1 MKKQFGFP
9 LMLASAL
16 AFSACSSD
24 DVADK
29 GSKDISALTDGGYL
43 KMSINLPSRAANGG
57 FRAPEEPK
65 EQDSYVD
72 LKDGL
77 AKEYNVKDAI
87 LVLFQGEA
95 GKEGE
100 AVFHSAYKLTTSMQM
115 DGSTQITSTTKL
127 VQKVNIGGEGNK
139 LPSGNT
145 LYALVILNN
154 NGRFAVDGNKL
165 MYATSNLNDASSTG
179 TTTTPTPTTVP
190 TPAPAAE
197 TVFNGT
203 FSDFQK
209 ITVTGGA
216 DSFRDDTKG
225 FLMMNA
231 PLYKTAATSST
242 TSSTPPSNL
251 ATLAVVTDKVKN
263 TETAA
268 QNEPGAE
275 VFVERAVAKVTM
287 DGTITEPKL
296 KGTEY
301 NAAHNNE
308 VEVSLVAWSLD
319 YMNNISYYMHNATPV
334 TTGIAD
340 WAGFNVN
347 GDAGS
352 NYYRFAGATEV
363 KTGCGYRAYWGED
376 PNYAAPKKTGSSD
389 LWGSV
394 SNYPGEKC
402 NFIHVTIGDLSEKT
416 GVNYPQYCMENTFNV
431 ANMNED
437 QTTRAIVKVK
447 LTPKTKDADDSFYIV
462 NNDKSK
468 FFNLAGIKEL
478 VKTHILACNAVTTE
492 ALTSGTAAVNVNDI
506 VLEPVVGS
514 PNWKVTSFKVTYG
527 TTTATTTAVVKTY
540 DATTADVVNDVNN
553 ALSTVTKYDKGYAYY
568 PIRIKH
574 FGSSKALTAGG
585 YDAGMVTW
593 NSAIHSQTDR
603 YNNNS
608 DEKFLGRYG
617 VLRNNWYDLGINSIS
632 GVGSPVIPDAPGTPD
647 DELESFISV
656 RINVLSWAK
665 RVQREDL

>member
-1 MKKQFGFP
+1 MKKQFGLP

-24 DVADK
+24 DVADN
-29 GSKDISALTDGGYL
+29 GPKDIAALTDGGYL

-57 FRAPEEPK
+57 FRAT
-65 EQDSYVD
+65 EQDGYVS
-72 LKDGL
+72 LEDGL

-87 LVLFQGEA
+87 LVLFQGDNEA
-95 GKEGE
+95 DAK
-100 AVFHSAYKLTTSMQM
+100 FHSAYELTTSMQK

-127 VQKVNIGGEGNK
+127 VKNVNIGGQGNPLTPAGDK
-139 LPSGNT
+139 

-154 NGRFAVDGNKL
+154 NGRFEVDAKNKL
-165 MYATSNLNDASSTG
+165 KYATSNLATASSTS
-179 TTTTPTPTTVP
+179 TTTTPV
-190 TPAPAAE
+190 PAPAA
-197 TVFNGT
+197 TKVFNGT

-231 PLYKTAATSST
+231 PLYGKITAA
-242 TSSTPPSNL
+242 PSEL

-287 DGTITEPKL
+287 APFTPSQLTGA
-296 KGTEY
+296 EY
-301 NAAHNNE
+301 LVATNKVK
-308 VEVSLVAWSLD
+308 VELVAWGLD
-319 YMNNISYYMHNATPV
+319 YMNNISYYMHNAKPV

-363 KTGCGYRAYWGED
+363 KAGCGYRAYWGED
-376 PNYAAPKKTGSSD
+376 PNYAADPETTTAGTPVNK
-389 LWGSV
+389 WGSV
-394 SNYPGEKC
+394 SKYPGEKC
-402 NFIHVTIGDLSEKT
+402 NFIHVTDISKLSKNT
-416 GVNYPQYCMENTFNV
+416 GANYPQYCMENTFNV
-431 ANMNED
+431 QNMNED

-447 LTPKTKDADDSFYIV
+447 LTPNTTDADGSFYIV

-540 DATTADVVNDVNN
+540 DATTADVVNDVNK
-553 ALSTVTKYDKGYAYY
+553 ALSTVTKYTEGYAYY

-574 FGSSKALTAGG
+574 FGSGDVTTGLGDG
-585 YDAGMVTW
+585 LVTW
-593 NSAIHSQTDR
+593 VAANHTQADR
-603 YNNNS
+603 YNDNS

-665 RVQREDL
+665 RTQREDL

>member
-1 MKKQFGFP
+1 MKKQFGLP

-24 DVADK
+24 DVAEN
-29 GSKDISALTDGGYL
+29 GPKDISALTDGGYL

-57 FRAPEEPK
+57 FRAT
-65 EQDSYVD
+65 EQDGYVN
-72 LKDGL
+72 LEDGL

-87 LVLFQGEA
+87 LVLFQGDNEA
-95 GKEGE
+95 DAK
-100 AVFHSAYKLTTSMQM
+100 FHSAYELTTSMQK

-127 VQKVNIGGEGNK
+127 VKNVNIGGQGNPLTPAGDK
-139 LPSGNT
+139 

-154 NGRFAVDGNKL
+154 NGRFEVDAKNKL
-165 MYATSNLNDASSTG
+165 KYATSNLATASSTS
-179 TTTTPTPTTVP
+179 TTTTPV
-190 TPAPAAE
+190 PAPAA
-197 TVFNGT
+197 TKVFNGT

-231 PLYKTAATSST
+231 PLYGKITAA
-242 TSSTPPSNL
+242 PSEL

-287 DGTITEPKL
+287 APFTPSQLTGA
-296 KGTEY
+296 EY
-301 NAAHNNE
+301 PVATNKVK
-308 VEVSLVAWSLD
+308 VELVAWGLD
-319 YMNNISYYMHNATPV
+319 YMNNISYYMHNAKPV

-363 KTGCGYRAYWGED
+363 KAGCGYRAYWGED
-376 PNYAAPKKTGSSD
+376 PNYAADPETTTAGTPVNK
-389 LWGSV
+389 WGSV
-394 SNYPGEKC
+394 SKYPGEKC
-402 NFIHVTIGDLSEKT
+402 NFIHVTDISKLSKNT
-416 GVNYPQYCMENTFNV
+416 GANYPQYCMENTFNV
-431 ANMNED
+431 QNMNED

-447 LTPKTKDADDSFYIV
+447 LTPNTTDADGSFYIV

-540 DATTADVVNDVNN
+540 NTTTADVVSDVNK
-553 ALSTVTKYDKGYAYY
+553 ALSTVTKYTEGYAYY

-574 FGSSKALTAGG
+574 FGSGDVTTGLGDG
-585 YDAGMVTW
+585 LVTW
-593 NSAIHSQTDR
+593 VAANHTQADR
-603 YNNNS
+603 YNDNS

-665 RVQREDL
+665 RTQREDL

>member
-1 MKKQFGFP
+1 MKKQFGLP

-24 DVADK
+24 DVAEN
-29 GSKDISALTDGGYL
+29 GPKDIAALTDGGYL

-57 FRAPEEPK
+57 FRATEE
-65 EQDSYVD
+65 QNGYVS
-72 LKDGL
+72 LEDGL

-87 LVLFQGEA
+87 LVLFQGDNEA
-95 GKEGE
+95 DAK
-100 AVFHSAYKLTTSMQM
+100 FHSAYELTTSMQK

-127 VQKVNIGGEGNK
+127 VKNVNIGGQGNPLTPAGDK
-139 LPSGNT
+139 

-154 NGRFAVDGNKL
+154 NGRFEVDAKNKL
-165 MYATSNLNDASSTG
+165 KYATSNLATASSTS
-179 TTTTPTPTTVP
+179 TTTTPV
-190 TPAPAAE
+190 PAPAA
-197 TVFNGT
+197 TKVFNGT

-231 PLYKTAATSST
+231 PLYGKITAA
-242 TSSTPPSNL
+242 PSEL
-251 ATLAVVTDKVKN
+251 ATLAVVTNKVKN
-263 TETAA
+263 TETEA

-287 DGTITEPKL
+287 APYTSGQL
-296 KGTEY
+296 KGAEY
-301 NAAHNNE
+301 TPATNK
-308 VEVSLVAWSLD
+308 VDVKLVAWGLD
-319 YMNNISYYMHNATPV
+319 YMNNISYYMHNAKPV
-334 TTGIAD
+334 TTGITD

-363 KTGCGYRAYWGED
+363 KAGCGYRAYWGED
-376 PNYAAPKKTGSSD
+376 PNYNAEPEIDPMTHRPVNK
-389 LWGSV
+389 WGSV
-394 SNYPGEKC
+394 SNYTGKIC
-402 NFIHVTIGDLSEKT
+402 NFIHVTNINDLSPNT
-416 GVNYPQYCMENTFNV
+416 GANYPQYCMENTFNV
-431 ANMNED
+431 KNMNED

-447 LTPKTKDADDSFYIV
+447 LTPNTTDADGSFYIV

-540 DATTADVVNDVNN
+540 NTTTADVVNDVNK
-553 ALSTVTKYDKGYAYY
+553 ALSTVTKYTEGYAYY

-574 FGSSKALTAGG
+574 FGSGDVTTGLGDG
-585 YDAGMVTW
+585 LVTW
-593 NSAIHSQTDR
+593 VAANHTQADR
-603 YNNNS
+603 YNDNS

-665 RVQREDL
+665 RTQREDL

>member
-57 FRAPEEPK
+57 FRAPTTPTEDQSGHVTLE
-65 EQDSYVD
+65 
-72 LKDGL
+72 DGL

-87 LVLFQGEA
+87 LVLFQGKA

-100 AVFHSAYKLTTSMQM
+100 ATFHSAYKLTTSMQM
-115 DGSTQITSTTKL
+115 DGTPQITSTTKL
-127 VQKVNIGGEGNK
+127 VQKVNKGGDANK
-139 LPSGNT
+139 LDADYNT

-165 MYATSNLNDASSTG
+165 MYATSNLATASSTG
-179 TTTTPTPTTVP
+179 TTPTTVP
-190 TPAPAAE
+190 TPAPAATTE
-197 TVFNGT
+197 FNGT
-203 FSDFQK
+203 FSDFQN

-216 DSFRDDTKG
+216 ASFCDDAKG

-231 PLYKTAATSST
+231 PLYKTAST
-242 TSSTPPSNL
+242 TAPSGL

-287 DGTITEPKL
+287 DGTITNTNLTGE
-296 KGTEY
+296 EY
-301 NAAHNNE
+301 DAAHNNE
-308 VEVSLVAWSLD
+308 VGVALEAWSLD

-334 TTGIAD
+334 TTGITD

-347 GDAGS
+347 GDADS
-352 NYYRFAGATEV
+352 NYYRFAGTTEV
-363 KTGCGYRAYWGED
+363 KTGYGYRAYWGED
-376 PNYAAPKKTGSSD
+376 PNYNADSEDGSSD

-394 SNYPGEKC
+394 SKYSGEKC
-402 NFIHVTIGDLSEKT
+402 NFIHVTDITKLSNKT
-416 GVNYPQYCMENTFNV
+416 GENYPQYCMENTFNV
-431 ANMNED
+431 KNMNED

-447 LTPKTKDADDSFYIV
+447 LTPKTKDGDGTFYIV

-468 FFNLAGIKEL
+468 FFNTADIESLVEQYIK
-478 VKTHILACNAVTTE
+478 ACNTVKTE
-492 ALTSGTAAVNVNDI
+492 ALTSGNPTVSAI
-506 VLEPVVGS
+506 ILEPVAKGS
-514 PNWKVTSFKVTYG
+514 ADLKVKSFKVTYG
-527 TTTATTTAVVKTY
+527 VATTPTDYVETSGHDAV
-540 DATTADVVNDVNN
+540 DEVND
-553 ALSTVTKYDKGYAYY
+553 ALKDDLKQVTKYTEGYAYY

-574 FGSSKALTAGG
+574 FGSSKASTTGVEYGL
-585 YDAGMVTW
+585 VTW

-603 YNNNS
+603 YNNNN

-632 GVGSPVIPDAPGTPD
+632 GVGSPVIPNAPGTPD

-665 RVQREDL
+665 RTQREDL

>member
-1 MKKQFGFP
+1 MKKQFGLP

-29 GSKDISALTDGGYL
+29 GSKDISALTNGGYL

-57 FRAPEEPK
+57 FRTTEDQTGPVTLE
-65 EQDSYVD
+65 
-72 LKDGL
+72 DGL

-87 LVLFQGEA
+87 LVLFQGNDEA
-95 GKEGE
+95 H
-100 AVFHSAYKLTTSMQM
+100 ATFHSAYNLPTSMQM
-115 DGSTQITSTTKL
+115 DGTPQITSTTKL
-127 VQKVNIGGEGNK
+127 VKKVNIGGEGNPLTPGDK
-139 LPSGNT
+139 

-154 NGRFAVDGNKL
+154 NGRFAVNGNKL
-165 MYATSNLNDASSTG
+165 MYISSDLATATSTG
-179 TTTTPTPTTVP
+179 ATPTPVP
-190 TPAPAAE
+190 TPA
-197 TVFNGT
+197 TTTKTFTGT

-216 DSFRDDTKG
+216 ASFCDDTNG

-231 PLYKTAATSST
+231 PLYKTVTGTAAPTG
-242 TSSTPPSNL
+242 L

-287 DGTITEPKL
+287 DGTITKTNL
-296 KGTEY
+296 TGKEY
-301 NAAHNNE
+301 DATTNP
-308 VEVSLVAWSLD
+308 VEVKLVAWSLD

-334 TTGIAD
+334 TPSITD

-352 NYYRFAGATEV
+352 NYYRFAGTTEV
-363 KTGCGYRAYWGED
+363 KAGYGYRAYWGED
-376 PNYAAPKKTGSSD
+376 PNYNADSEDGSSD

-394 SNYPGEKC
+394 SKYPGEKC
-402 NFIHVTIGDLSEKT
+402 NFIHVTDINKLSTNT
-416 GVNYPQYCMENTFNV
+416 GANYPQYCMENTFNV
-431 ANMNED
+431 KNMNED

-447 LTPKTKDADDSFYIV
+447 LTPNQKDASDGSFYIV

-468 FFNLAGIKEL
+468 FFDLAGIKTL
-478 VKTHILACNAVTTE
+478 VEQHVKACNTVANKVIQDAV
-492 ALTSGTAAVNVNDI
+492 
-506 VLEPVVGS
+506 
-514 PNWKVTSFKVTYG
+514 
-527 TTTATTTAVVKTY
+527 TAVVVSNIDFNY
-540 DATTADVVNDVNN
+540 DATGTDMTVKSFTVSYDGTSEDYTVGTPSAPTAVDEVND
-553 ALSTVTKYDKGYAYY
+553 ALKHVTKYKEGYAYY

-574 FGSSKALTAGG
+574 FGSSKALDTGG
-585 YDAGMVTW
+585 YKYGLVTW
-593 NSAIHSQTDR
+593 EAAQHTQTDR
-603 YNNNS
+603 YNGNS

-665 RVQREDL
+665 RTQREDL

>member
-1 MKKQFGFP
+1 MKKQFGLP

-24 DVADK
+24 DVAEN
-29 GSKDISALTDGGYL
+29 GPKDIAALTDGGYL

-57 FRAPEEPK
+57 FRATE
-65 EQDSYVD
+65 EQDGYVS
-72 LKDGL
+72 LQDGL

-87 LVLFQGEA
+87 LVLFQGDNEA
-95 GKEGE
+95 D
-100 AVFHSAYKLTTSMQM
+100 ATFHSAYKLTTSMQM

-127 VQKVNIGGEGNK
+127 VKKVNIGGEGNE
-139 LPSGNT
+139 LTSGNT

-154 NGRFAVDGNKL
+154 NGKFNVTDDHKL
-165 MYATSNLNDASSTG
+165 QYTDVADVEAIM
-179 TTTTPTPTTVP
+179 PTTL
-190 TPAPAAE
+190 TK
-197 TVFNGT
+197 T
-203 FSDFQK
+203 FTGKFSAFQK
-209 ITVTGGA
+209 LKANGGLGSFYGD
-216 DSFRDDTKG
+216 DSKG
-225 FLMMNA
+225 ILMMNA

-242 TSSTPPSNL
+242 APSGL

-287 DGTITEPKL
+287 DENITKNKL
-296 KGTEY
+296 TGTEY
-301 NAAHNNE
+301 DAAHSNE
-308 VEVSLVAWSLD
+308 VEVALEAWGLD
-319 YMNNISYYMHNATPV
+319 YTNNISYYMHNAAPV
-334 TTGIAD
+334 TAGIAD
-340 WAGFNVN
+340 WAGFNIN

-352 NYYRFAGATEV
+352 TYYRFAGATEV
-363 KTGCGYRAYWGED
+363 KTGYGYRAYWGED
-376 PNYAAPKKTGSSD
+376 PNYNADPKTGYS
-389 LWGSV
+389 WGSV
-394 SNYPGEKC
+394 SNYTGGDK
-402 NFIHVTIGDLSEKT
+402 NFTHETDITKLSVKT
-416 GVNYPQYCMENTFNV
+416 GANYPQYCMENTFNV

-447 LTPKTKDADDSFYIV
+447 LTPNTTDLDGSFYIV

-468 FFNLAGIKEL
+468 FFNLAGIKNL

-492 ALTSGTAAVNVNDI
+492 ALTSGTATVDVNDI
-506 VLEPVVGS
+506 ELEAVTTNS
-514 PNWKVTSFKVTYG
+514 PDMKVKSFKVSYG
-527 TTTATTTAVVKTY
+527 GAAAVSY
-540 DATTADVVNDVNN
+540 DATSTAVTDVNK

-574 FGSSKALTAGG
+574 FGSSKSLAAGG
-585 YDAGMVTW
+585 YDTGMVTW
-593 NSAIHSQTDR
+593 NSASHSQKDR
-603 YNNNS
+603 YDGNS

-665 RVQREDL
+665 RTQREDL

>member
-1 MKKQFGFP
+1 MKKQFGLP

-24 DVADK
+24 DVAEN
-29 GSKDISALTDGGYL
+29 GPKDIAALTDGGYL

-57 FRAPEEPK
+57 FRAT
-65 EQDSYVD
+65 EQDGYVN

-87 LVLFQGEA
+87 LVLFQGDDEA
-95 GKEGE
+95 N
-100 AVFHSAYKLTTSMQM
+100 ATFHSAYNLPTSMQM
-115 DGSTQITSTTKL
+115 DGSQQITSTTKL
-127 VQKVNIGGEGNK
+127 VKKVNIGGEGNE
-139 LPSGNT
+139 LTSGNT

-154 NGRFAVDGNKL
+154 NGKFNVTDDHKL
-165 MYATSNLNDASSTG
+165 QYTDVADVEAIM
-179 TTTTPTPTTVP
+179 PTTL
-190 TPAPAAE
+190 TK
-197 TVFNGT
+197 T
-203 FSDFQK
+203 FTGKFSAFQK
-209 ITVTGGA
+209 LKANGGLGSFYGD
-216 DSFRDDTKG
+216 DSKG
-225 FLMMNA
+225 ILMMNA

-242 TSSTPPSNL
+242 APSGL

-287 DGTITEPKL
+287 DENITKNKL
-296 KGTEY
+296 TGTEY
-301 NAAHNNE
+301 DAAHSNE
-308 VEVSLVAWSLD
+308 VEVALEAWGLD
-319 YMNNISYYMHNATPV
+319 YTNNISYYMHNAAPV
-334 TTGIAD
+334 TAGIAD
-340 WAGFNVN
+340 WAGFNIN

-352 NYYRFAGATEV
+352 TYYRFAGATEV
-363 KTGCGYRAYWGED
+363 KTGYGYRAYWGED
-376 PNYAAPKKTGSSD
+376 PNYNADPKTGYS
-389 LWGSV
+389 WGSV
-394 SNYPGEKC
+394 SNYTGGDK
-402 NFIHVTIGDLSEKT
+402 NFTHETDITKLSAKT
-416 GVNYPQYCMENTFNV
+416 GAHYPQYCMENTFNV
-431 ANMNED
+431 QNMNED

-447 LTPKTKDADDSFYIV
+447 LTPNTTDTDGSFYIV

-468 FFNLAGIKEL
+468 FFDLAGIKTL
-478 VKTHILACNAVTTE
+478 VEQHVKACNTVANKVINDPVTTVVVSDIDF
-492 ALTSGTAAVNVNDI
+492 AYDATGTDMTV
-506 VLEPVVGS
+506 
-514 PNWKVTSFKVTYG
+514 KSFKVSYDG
-527 TTTATTTAVVKTY
+527 T
-540 DATTADVVNDVNN
+540 VVNYNTVGTPGAPTALDEVNN
-553 ALSTVTKYDKGYAYY
+553 ALKHVTKYKEGYAYY

-574 FGSSKALTAGG
+574 FGSSKGTAGA

-593 NSAIHSQTDR
+593 NSASHSQADR
-603 YNNNS
+603 YNNNN

-632 GVGSPVIPDAPGTPD
+632 GVGSPFIPKAPDTPD

>member
-1 MKKQFGFP
+1 MKKQFGLP

-24 DVADK
+24 DVADN
-29 GSKDISALTDGGYL
+29 GPKDIAALTDGGYL

-57 FRAPEEPK
+57 FRAAED
-65 EQDSYVD
+65 QDGYVG
-72 LKDGL
+72 LQDGL

-87 LVLFQGEA
+87 LVLFQGDNEA
-95 GKEGE
+95 D
-100 AVFHSAYKLTTSMQM
+100 AVFHSAYKLTTSMQT

-127 VQKVNIGGEGNK
+127 VKKVNIGGEGNA
-139 LPSGNT
+139 LTSGNT

-154 NGRFAVDGNKL
+154 NGRFAVDANNKL
-165 MYATSNLNDASSTG
+165 MYATSNLDDASSIG
-179 TTTTPTPTTVP
+179 TPTNPTPTTVP
-190 TPAPAAE
+190 TPAPAA
-197 TVFNGT
+197 TTTFSGT
-203 FSDFQK
+203 FSKFQK

-216 DSFRDDTKG
+216 DSFRDDTNG

-231 PLYKTAATSST
+231 PLYKTVTGSAA
-242 TSSTPPSNL
+242 PSGL

-263 TETAA
+263 TETEA
-268 QNEPGAE
+268 QNEPGVE

-287 DGTITEPKL
+287 APYASGQLTGK
-296 KGTEY
+296 EY
-301 NAAHNNE
+301 ASAANK
-308 VEVSLVAWSLD
+308 VGVKLVAWSLD
-319 YMNNISYYMHNATPV
+319 YMNNISYYMHNAKPV

-352 NYYRFAGATEV
+352 TCYRFAGTTEV
-363 KTGCGYRAYWGED
+363 KTDYGYRAYWGED
-376 PNYAAPKKTGSSD
+376 PNYNAATETGSSD
-389 LWGSV
+389 KWGSV
-394 SNYPGEKC
+394 SQYKGEKC
-402 NFIHVTIGDLSEKT
+402 NFIHVTNIDDLSDKT
-416 GVNYPQYCMENTFNV
+416 GENYPQYCMENTFNV

-447 LTPKTKDADDSFYIV
+447 LTPNTTDADGSFYIV

-468 FFNLAGIKEL
+468 FFNLAGIEAL
-478 VKTHILACNAVTTE
+478 VEQHVKACNTVANRVINNHVTT
-492 ALTSGTAAVNVNDI
+492 VNVSDI
-506 VLEPVVGS
+506 DFAYDATGTDMTV
-514 PNWKVTSFKVTYG
+514 KSFKVSYG
-527 TTTATTTAVVKTY
+527 GV
-540 DATTADVVNDVNN
+540 DVVYNTVGTPGAPTALDEVNN
-553 ALSTVTKYDKGYAYY
+553 ALKHVTKYKEGYAYY

-574 FGSSKALTAGG
+574 FGSSKSLAAGG
-585 YDAGMVTW
+585 YDTGMVTW
-593 NSAIHSQTDR
+593 NSASHSQKDR

-632 GVGSPVIPDAPGTPD
+632 GVGSPVIPNAPGTPD

>member
-1 MKKQFGFP
+1 MKKQFGLP

-24 DVADK
+24 DVAEN
-29 GSKDISALTDGGYL
+29 GPKDIAALTDGGYL

-57 FRAPEEPK
+57 FRAT
-65 EQDSYVD
+65 EQDGYVS
-72 LKDGL
+72 LEDGL

-87 LVLFQGEA
+87 LVLFQGDNEA
-95 GKEGE
+95 DAK
-100 AVFHSAYKLTTSMQM
+100 FHSAYELTTSMQK

-127 VQKVNIGGEGNK
+127 VKNVNIGGQGNPLTPAGDK
-139 LPSGNT
+139 

-154 NGRFAVDGNKL
+154 NGRFEVDAKNKL
-165 MYATSNLNDASSTG
+165 KYATSNLATASSTS
-179 TTTTPTPTTVP
+179 TTTTPV
-190 TPAPAAE
+190 PAPAA
-197 TVFNGT
+197 TKVFNGT

-231 PLYKTAATSST
+231 PLYGKITAA
-242 TSSTPPSNL
+242 PSEL

-287 DGTITEPKL
+287 APFTPSQLTGA
-296 KGTEY
+296 EY
-301 NAAHNNE
+301 LVATNKVK
-308 VEVSLVAWSLD
+308 VELVAWGLD
-319 YMNNISYYMHNATPV
+319 YMNNISYYMHNAKPV

-363 KTGCGYRAYWGED
+363 KAGCGYRAYWGED
-376 PNYAAPKKTGSSD
+376 PNYAADPETTTAGTPVNK
-389 LWGSV
+389 WGSV
-394 SNYPGEKC
+394 SKYPGEKC
-402 NFIHVTIGDLSEKT
+402 NFIHVTDISKLSKNT
-416 GVNYPQYCMENTFNV
+416 GANYPQYCMENTFNV
-431 ANMNED
+431 QNMNED

-447 LTPKTKDADDSFYIV
+447 LTPNTTDADGSFYIV

-527 TTTATTTAVVKTY
+527 TTTATTAVVKTY
-540 DATTADVVNDVNN
+540 DATTADVVNDVNK
-553 ALSTVTKYDKGYAYY
+553 ALSTVTKYTEGYAYY

-574 FGSSKALTAGG
+574 FGSGDVTTGLGDG
-585 YDAGMVTW
+585 LVTW
-593 NSAIHSQTDR
+593 VAANHTQADR
-603 YNNNS
+603 YNDNS

-665 RVQREDL
+665 RTQREDL

>member
-29 GSKDISALTDGGYL
+29 GSKDISALTDGSYL

-57 FRAPEEPK
+57 FRATEE
-65 EQDSYVD
+65 QNGYVK
-72 LKDGL
+72 LEDGL

-87 LVLFQGEA
+87 LVLFQGDNEA
-95 GKEGE
+95 N

-127 VQKVNIGGEGNK
+127 VKKVNIGGEGNK
-139 LPSGNT
+139 LTSGNT

-154 NGRFAVDGNKL
+154 NGRFAVNDENKL
-165 MYATSNLNDASSTG
+165 MYATSNLATASSTG
-179 TTTTPTPTTVP
+179 TTTTPTPAP
-190 TPAPAAE
+190 TAS
-197 TVFNGT
+197 TVFSGT

-231 PLYKTAATSST
+231 PLYKTAATTST
-242 TSSTPPSNL
+242 APSGL

-287 DGTITEPKL
+287 APFTSGQLT
-296 KGTEY
+296 GAEY
-301 NAAHNNE
+301 PVATNKVA
-308 VEVSLVAWSLD
+308 VELVAWGLD

-334 TTGIAD
+334 TPSITD
-340 WAGFNVN
+340 WADFNVN
-347 GDAGS
+347 GDAASS

-363 KTGCGYRAYWGED
+363 KTGYGYRAYWGED
-376 PNYAAPKKTGSSD
+376 PNYNADSEDGSSD

-394 SNYPGEKC
+394 SKYPGEKC
-402 NFIHVTIGDLSEKT
+402 NFIHVTDITKLSDKT
-416 GVNYPQYCMENTFNV
+416 GENYPQYCMENTFNV
-431 ANMNED
+431 KNMNED

-447 LTPKTKDADDSFYIV
+447 LTPNTKDADGTFYIV

-468 FFNLAGIKEL
+468 FFDLAGIKDL
-478 VKTHILACNAVTTE
+478 VKTHILACNAVTNK
-492 ALTSGTAAVNVNDI
+492 ALTSGTAAVDVNDI
-506 VLEPVVGS
+506 GLDFVAAGS
-514 PNWKVTSFKVTYG
+514 PNMKVTSFKVTYG
-527 TTTATTTAVVKTY
+527 TTTSATYNATTNATVV
-540 DATTADVVNDVNN
+540 DDVNK
-553 ALSTVTKYDKGYAYY
+553 ALSTVTKYTKGYAYY

-574 FGSSKALTAGG
+574 FGSSKASSAGG

-593 NSAIHSQTDR
+593 NSAIHSQADR
-603 YNNNS
+603 YNNNN

-665 RVQREDL
+665 RTQREDL

>member
-57 FRAPEEPK
+57 FRATEE
-65 EQDSYVD
+65 QNGYVK
-72 LKDGL
+72 LEDGL

-87 LVLFQGEA
+87 LVLFQGDNEA
-95 GKEGE
+95 N

-127 VQKVNIGGEGNK
+127 VKKVNIGGEGNK
-139 LPSGNT
+139 LTSGNT

-154 NGRFAVDGNKL
+154 NGRFAVNDENKL
-165 MYATSNLNDASSTG
+165 MYATSNLATASS
-179 TTTTPTPTTVP
+179 TTTTPTP
-190 TPAPAAE
+190 APAAS
-197 TVFNGT
+197 TVFSGT

-231 PLYKTAATSST
+231 PLYKTAATTST
-242 TSSTPPSNL
+242 APSGL

-287 DGTITEPKL
+287 APFTSGQLT
-296 KGTEY
+296 GAEY
-301 NAAHNNE
+301 PVATNKVA
-308 VEVSLVAWSLD
+308 VELVAWGLD

-334 TTGIAD
+334 TTGIKD

-347 GDAGS
+347 GDAASS

-363 KTGCGYRAYWGED
+363 KTGYGYRAYWGED
-376 PNYAAPKKTGSSD
+376 PNYNADSEDGSSD

-394 SNYPGEKC
+394 SKYPGEKC
-402 NFIHVTIGDLSEKT
+402 NFIHVTDITKLSDKT
-416 GVNYPQYCMENTFNV
+416 GENYPQYCMENTFNV
-431 ANMNED
+431 KNMNED

-447 LTPKTKDADDSFYIV
+447 LTPNTKDADGTFYIV

-468 FFNLAGIKEL
+468 FFDLAGIKDL
-478 VKTHILACNAVTTE
+478 VKTHILACNAVTNK
-492 ALTSGTAAVNVNDI
+492 ALTSGTATVDVNDI
-506 VLEPVVGS
+506 GLDFVAAGS
-514 PNWKVTSFKVTYG
+514 PNMKVTSFKVTYG
-527 TTTATTTAVVKTY
+527 TTTSATYNATTNATVV
-540 DATTADVVNDVNN
+540 DDVNK
-553 ALSTVTKYDKGYAYY
+553 ALSTVTKYTKGYAYY

-574 FGSSKALTAGG
+574 FGSSKALSAGG

-593 NSAIHSQTDR
+593 NSAIHSQADR
-603 YNNNS
+603 YNNNN

-665 RVQREDL
+665 RTQREDL

>member
-1 MKKQFGFP
+1 MKKQFGLP

-24 DVADK
+24 DVAEN
-29 GSKDISALTDGGYL
+29 GGKDISALTNGGYL
-43 KMSINLPSRAANGG
+43 KMTINLPSRAANGG
-57 FRAPEEPK
+57 FRAAE
-65 EQDSYVD
+65 EQDGYVN
-72 LKDGL
+72 LEDGL

-87 LVLFQGEA
+87 LVLFEGVA

-100 AVFHSAYKLTTSMQM
+100 AVFHSAYDITTSMQLEGTTT
-115 DGSTQITSTTKL
+115 DQITSTTKL
-127 VQKVNIGGEGNK
+127 VQKVNKGGDANK
-139 LPSGNT
+139 VDPANT

-154 NGRFAVDGNKL
+154 NGKFKVTTDHNLQYVDVDNVETI
-165 MYATSNLNDASSTG
+165 M
-179 TTTTPTPTTVP
+179 PTTFKK
-190 TPAPAAE
+190 TF
-197 TVFNGT
+197 TGK

-209 ITVTGGA
+209 LKANGGYVSFYGG
-216 DSFRDDTKG
+216 DSKG
-225 FLMMNA
+225 ILMMNA
-231 PLYKTAATSST
+231 PLYKTAATTST
-242 TSSTPPSNL
+242 APSDL
-251 ATLAVVTDKVKN
+251 ATLAVVTNKVKN

-287 DGTITEPKL
+287 DNTIPNPKKL
-296 KGTEY
+296 TGTEY
-301 NAAHNNE
+301 DAAHSNQVG
-308 VEVSLVAWSLD
+308 VELIAWGLD
-319 YMNNISYYMHNATPV
+319 YTNNISYYMHNAAPV
-334 TTGIAD
+334 TKGIAD

-347 GDAGS
+347 GDAGT

-363 KTGCGYRAYWGED
+363 KAGYGYRAYWGED
-376 PNYAAPKKTGSSD
+376 PNYAAAKKTGSSD

-394 SNYPGEKC
+394 SNYTGGDK
-402 NFIHVTIGDLSEKT
+402 NFTHENDSTKLSDKM

-431 ANMNED
+431 MNMNED

-447 LTPKTKDADDSFYIV
+447 LTPNKHDKDGSFYIV

-468 FFNLAGIKEL
+468 FFDLAGIKEL
-478 VKTHILACNAVTTE
+478 VKTHILACNTVTTE
-492 ALTSGTAAVNVNDI
+492 ALTSGAATVDVKDI
-506 VLEPVVGS
+506 ELESVTTNS
-514 PNWKVTSFKVTYG
+514 TDMKVTSFKVSYG
-527 TTTATTTAVVKTY
+527 GGAAVSY
-540 DATTADVVNDVNN
+540 DATSQAVKEVNS
-553 ALSTVTKYDKGYAYY
+553 ALSTVTKYDQGYAYY

-574 FGSSKALTAGG
+574 FGSSKGTAGA

-593 NSAIHSQTDR
+593 NSASHSQANR
-603 YNNNS
+603 YNDNN

-632 GVGSPVIPDAPGTPD
+632 GVGSPFIPKAPDTPD

-665 RVQREDL
+665 RTQREDL

>member
-1 MKKQFGFP
+1 MKKQFGLP

-24 DVADK
+24 DVAEN
-29 GSKDISALTDGGYL
+29 GPKDIAALTDGGYL

-57 FRAPEEPK
+57 FRAT
-65 EQDSYVD
+65 EQDGYVS
-72 LKDGL
+72 LEDGL

-87 LVLFQGEA
+87 LVLFQGDNEA
-95 GKEGE
+95 DAK
-100 AVFHSAYKLTTSMQM
+100 FHSAYELTTSMQK

-127 VQKVNIGGEGNK
+127 VKNVNIGGQGNPLK
-139 LPSGNT
+139 PAGDK

-154 NGRFAVDGNKL
+154 NGRFEVDAKNKL
-165 MYATSNLNDASSTG
+165 KYATSNLATASSTS
-179 TTTTPTPTTVP
+179 TTTTPV
-190 TPAPAAE
+190 PAPAA
-197 TVFNGT
+197 TKVFNGT

-231 PLYKTAATSST
+231 PLYGKITAA
-242 TSSTPPSNL
+242 PSEL

-287 DGTITEPKL
+287 APFTPSQLTGA
-296 KGTEY
+296 EY
-301 NAAHNNE
+301 PVATNKVK
-308 VEVSLVAWSLD
+308 VELVAWGLD
-319 YMNNISYYMHNATPV
+319 YMNNISYYMHNAKPV

-363 KTGCGYRAYWGED
+363 KAGCGYRAYWGED
-376 PNYAAPKKTGSSD
+376 PNYAADPETTTAGTPVNK
-389 LWGSV
+389 WGSV
-394 SNYPGEKC
+394 SKYPGEKC
-402 NFIHVTIGDLSEKT
+402 NFIHVTDISKLSKNT
-416 GVNYPQYCMENTFNV
+416 GANYPQYCMENTFNV
-431 ANMNED
+431 QNMNED

-447 LTPKTKDADDSFYIV
+447 LTPNTTDADGSFYIV

-540 DATTADVVNDVNN
+540 NTTTADVVSDVNK
-553 ALSTVTKYDKGYAYY
+553 ALSTVTKYTEGYAYY

-574 FGSSKALTAGG
+574 FGSGDVTTGLGDG
-585 YDAGMVTW
+585 LVTW
-593 NSAIHSQTDR
+593 VAANHTQADR
-603 YNNNS
+603 YNDNS

-665 RVQREDL
+665 RTQREDL

>member
-1 MKKQFGFP
+1 MKKQFGLP

-24 DVADK
+24 DVAEN
-29 GSKDISALTDGGYL
+29 GPKDIAALTDGGYL

-57 FRAPEEPK
+57 FRATEE
-65 EQDSYVD
+65 QNGYVN
-72 LKDGL
+72 LEDGL

-87 LVLFQGEA
+87 LVLFQGDDEA
-95 GKEGE
+95 N
-100 AVFHSAYKLTTSMQM
+100 ATFHSAYNLPTSMQM
-115 DGSTQITSTTKL
+115 DGSQQITSTTKL
-127 VQKVNIGGEGNK
+127 VKKVNIGGEGNE
-139 LPSGNT
+139 LTSGNT

-154 NGRFAVDGNKL
+154 NGKFNVTDDHKL
-165 MYATSNLNDASSTG
+165 QYTDVADVEAIM
-179 TTTTPTPTTVP
+179 PTTL
-190 TPAPAAE
+190 TK
-197 TVFNGT
+197 T
-203 FSDFQK
+203 FTGKFSAFQK
-209 ITVTGGA
+209 LKANGGLGSFYGD
-216 DSFRDDTKG
+216 DSKG
-225 FLMMNA
+225 ILMMNA

-242 TSSTPPSNL
+242 APSGL

-287 DGTITEPKL
+287 DENITKNKL
-296 KGTEY
+296 TGTEY
-301 NAAHNNE
+301 DAAHSNE
-308 VEVSLVAWSLD
+308 VEVALKAWGLD
-319 YMNNISYYMHNATPV
+319 YTNNISYYMHNAAPV
-334 TTGIAD
+334 TAGIAD
-340 WAGFNVN
+340 WAGFNIN

-352 NYYRFAGATEV
+352 TYYRFAGATEV
-363 KTGCGYRAYWGED
+363 KTGYGYRAYWGED
-376 PNYAAPKKTGSSD
+376 PNYNADPKTGYS
-389 LWGSV
+389 WGSV
-394 SNYPGEKC
+394 SNYTGGDK
-402 NFIHVTIGDLSEKT
+402 NFTHETDITKLSVKT
-416 GVNYPQYCMENTFNV
+416 GANYPQYCMENTFNV

-447 LTPKTKDADDSFYIV
+447 LTPNTTDLDGSFYIV

-468 FFNLAGIKEL
+468 FFNLAGIKNL

-492 ALTSGTAAVNVNDI
+492 ALTSGTATVDVNDI
-506 VLEPVVGS
+506 ELEAVTTNS
-514 PNWKVTSFKVTYG
+514 PDMKVKSFKVSYG
-527 TTTATTTAVVKTY
+527 GAAAVSY
-540 DATTADVVNDVNN
+540 DATSTAVTDVNK

-574 FGSSKALTAGG
+574 FGSSKATATG

-593 NSAIHSQTDR
+593 NSASHSQKDR
-603 YNNNS
+603 YNGNS

-632 GVGSPVIPDAPGTPD
+632 GVGSPVIPKAPDTPD

-665 RVQREDL
+665 RTQREDL

>member
-1 MKKQFGFP
+1 MKKQFGLP

-24 DVADK
+24 DVAEN
-29 GSKDISALTDGGYL
+29 GPKDIATLTDGGYL

-57 FRAPEEPK
+57 FRAT
-65 EQDSYVD
+65 EQDGYVN
-72 LKDGL
+72 LEDGL

-87 LVLFQGEA
+87 LVLFQGDNEA
-95 GKEGE
+95 DAK
-100 AVFHSAYKLTTSMQM
+100 FHSAYELTTSMQK

-127 VQKVNIGGEGNK
+127 VKNVNIGGQGNPLTPAGDK
-139 LPSGNT
+139 

-154 NGRFAVDGNKL
+154 NGRFEVDAKNKL
-165 MYATSNLNDASSTG
+165 KYATSNLDDATSTG
-179 TTTTPTPTTVP
+179 TTTTPTPTIVP
-190 TPAPAAE
+190 TPAPAAT

-203 FSDFQK
+203 FSAFQK

-231 PLYKTAATSST
+231 PLYKTVTGSAA
-242 TSSTPPSNL
+242 PSGL

-263 TETAA
+263 TETEA

-287 DGTITEPKL
+287 APFTPSQLTGNEYASAANKVGVKL
-296 KGTEY
+296 E
-301 NAAHNNE
+301 
-308 VEVSLVAWSLD
+308 AWGLD
-319 YMNNISYYMHNATPV
+319 YMNNISYYMHNAKPSAAGAV
-334 TTGIAD
+334 D
-340 WAGFNVN
+340 WATYNKN
-347 GDAGS
+347 GDATTT
-352 NYYRFAGATEV
+352 YYRFAGATEV
-363 KTGCGYRAYWGED
+363 KTGYGYRAYWGED
-376 PNYAAPKKTGSSD
+376 PNYNAATETGSSD

-394 SNYPGEKC
+394 STYPGEKC
-402 NFIHVTIGDLSEKT
+402 NFIHVTDIAKLSDKT
-416 GVNYPQYCMENTFNV
+416 GENYPQYCMENTFNV
-431 ANMNED
+431 KNMNED

-447 LTPKTKDADDSFYIV
+447 LTPNTTDADGSFYIV

-468 FFNLAGIKEL
+468 FFNLAGIKNL
-478 VKTHILACNAVTTE
+478 VKDHILACNTVTTQ

-506 VLEPVVGS
+506 ELEPVVGS
-514 PNWKVTSFKVTYG
+514 PDLKVKSFKVTYG
-527 TTTATTTAVVKTY
+527 PTATTTAVVKTY
-540 DATTADVVNDVNN
+540 DATTTAAVVKEVND
-553 ALSTVTKYDKGYAYY
+553 ALSTVTKYTEGYAYY

-574 FGSSKALTAGG
+574 FGSSKSLAAGG
-585 YDAGMVTW
+585 YDTGMVTW
-593 NSAIHSQTDR
+593 NSASHSQKDR

-632 GVGSPVIPDAPGTPD
+632 GVGSPVIPNAPGTPD

-665 RVQREDL
+665 RTQREDL

>member
-29 GSKDISALTDGGYL
+29 GSKDISALTNGGYL

-57 FRAPEEPK
+57 FRAPTTPTED
-65 EQDSYVD
+65 QAGHVT
-72 LKDGL
+72 LLDGL
-77 AKEYNVKDAI
+77 AKEYNVKNAI
-87 LVLFQGEA
+87 LVLFQGNDEA
-95 GKEGE
+95 H
-100 AVFHSAYKLTTSMQM
+100 ATFHSAYNLSTSMQM
-115 DGSTQITSTTKL
+115 DGSAQITSTTKL
-127 VQKVNIGGEGNK
+127 VKKVNIGGEGNP
-139 LPSGNT
+139 LTSGDK

-154 NGRFAVDGNKL
+154 NGRFAVNSNKL
-165 MYATSNLNDASSTG
+165 MYISSNLATATSTG
-179 TTTTPTPTTVP
+179 ATPTPVP
-190 TPAPAAE
+190 TPA
-197 TVFNGT
+197 TTTNTFTGT

-216 DSFRDDTKG
+216 ASFCDDTNG

-231 PLYKTAATSST
+231 PLYKTVTGSAT
-242 TSSTPPSNL
+242 PSGL

-287 DGTITEPKL
+287 DGTITETQL
-296 KGTEY
+296 KGKEY
-301 NAAHNNE
+301 DATTNP
-308 VEVSLVAWSLD
+308 VGVKLVAWGLD

-334 TTGIAD
+334 TPSITD

-352 NYYRFAGATEV
+352 NYYRFAGTTEV
-363 KTGCGYRAYWGED
+363 KTGYGYRAYWGED
-376 PNYAAPKKTGSSD
+376 PNYNADSEDGSSD

-394 SNYPGEKC
+394 SKYPGEKC
-402 NFIHVTIGDLSEKT
+402 NFIHVTDITKLSDNT
-416 GVNYPQYCMENTFNV
+416 GENYPQYCMENTFNV
-431 ANMNED
+431 KNMNED

-447 LTPKTKDADDSFYIV
+447 LTPNTTDADGSFYIV

-492 ALTSGTAAVNVNDI
+492 ALTSGAAAVDVNDI
-506 VLEPVVGS
+506 VLDPVSAES

-540 DATTADVVNDVNN
+540 DATDATTADVVSNVNK
-553 ALSTVTKYDKGYAYY
+553 ALSTVTKYTEGYAYY

-574 FGSSKALTAGG
+574 FGSSKASTGDEYGL
-585 YDAGMVTW
+585 VTW

-603 YNNNS
+603 YDNNS

-665 RVQREDL
+665 HTQKEDL

>member
-1 MKKQFGFP
+1 MKKQFGLP

-57 FRAPEEPK
+57 FRAA
-65 EQDSYVD
+65 EQDGYVS
-72 LKDGL
+72 LEDGL

-87 LVLFQGEA
+87 LVLFQGNA
-95 GKEGE
+95 NDEGD
-100 AVFHSAYKLTTSMQM
+100 AKFHSAYKLTTSMQK

-127 VQKVNIGGEGNK
+127 VKKVNIGGEGNE
-139 LPSGNT
+139 LTFGNT

-154 NGRFAVDGNKL
+154 NGRFAVDDENKL
-165 MYATSNLNDASSTG
+165 KYATSNLATASSTG
-179 TTTTPTPTTVP
+179 TTTTPTPAPTATT
-190 TPAPAAE
+190 E
-197 TVFNGT
+197 FNGT

-231 PLYKTAATSST
+231 PLYKTAATST
-242 TSSTPPSNL
+242 TAPSKL

-263 TETAA
+263 TEAAA

-287 DGTITEPKL
+287 DGTITKTKL
-296 KGTEY
+296 QGTEY
-301 NAAHNNE
+301 DAAHNNE
-308 VEVSLVAWSLD
+308 VEVALEAWGLD
-319 YMNNISYYMHNATPV
+319 YMNNISYYMHNAKPV
-334 TTGIAD
+334 TTTISD
-340 WAGFNVN
+340 WAGFNTN
-347 GDAGS
+347 GDAG
-352 NYYRFAGATEV
+352 NTYYRFAGATEV
-363 KTGCGYRAYWGED
+363 KAGYGYRAYWGED
-376 PNYAAPKKTGSSD
+376 PNYNAESETDSEGQNVN

-394 SNYPGEKC
+394 SKYPGEKC
-402 NFIHVTIGDLSEKT
+402 NFIHVTNINDLSDKT
-416 GVNYPQYCMENTFNV
+416 GENYPQYCMENTFNV
-431 ANMNED
+431 KNMNED

-447 LTPKTKDADDSFYIV
+447 LTPKVKDADGSFYIV

-468 FFNLAGIKEL
+468 FFDLAGIKDL
-478 VKTHILACNAVTTE
+478 VKTHILACNAVTTK
-492 ALTSGTAAVNVNDI
+492 ALTSGAATVNVNDI
-506 VLEPVVGS
+506 ELEGS
-514 PNWKVTSFKVTYG
+514 PDMKVKSFKVSYGSAAAITYN
-527 TTTATTTAVVKTY
+527 ATTGATVV
-540 DATTADVVNDVNN
+540 DDVNK
-553 ALSTVTKYDKGYAYY
+553 ALSTVTKYTEGYAYY

-574 FGSSKALTAGG
+574 FGSSKSLTAGG
-585 YDAGMVTW
+585 YDTGMVTW
-593 NSAIHSQTDR
+593 NSASHSQADR
-603 YNNNS
+603 YDNNS
-608 DEKFLGRYG
+608 DKKFLGRYG

>member
-1 MKKQFGFP
+1 MKKQFGLP

-24 DVADK
+24 DVAEN
-29 GSKDISALTDGGYL
+29 GSKDISALTNGGYV
-43 KMSINLPSRAANGG
+43 KMTINLPSRAANGG
-57 FRAPEEPK
+57 FRAAE
-65 EQDSYVD
+65 EQDGYVN
-72 LKDGL
+72 LEDGL

-87 LVLFQGEA
+87 LVLFEGVA
-95 GKEGE
+95 GNEGE
-100 AVFHSAYKLTTSMQM
+100 AVFHSAYDITTSMQLEGTTT
-115 DGSTQITSTTKL
+115 DQITSTTKL
-127 VQKVNIGGEGNK
+127 VQKVNKGGDANK
-139 LPSGNT
+139 VDPANT

-154 NGRFAVDGNKL
+154 NGKFKVTTDHNLQYVDVDNVETI
-165 MYATSNLNDASSTG
+165 M
-179 TTTTPTPTTVP
+179 PTTFKKSF
-190 TPAPAAE
+190 T
-197 TVFNGT
+197 GK

-209 ITVTGGA
+209 LKANGGLESFYGG
-216 DSFRDDTKG
+216 DSKG
-225 FLMMNA
+225 ILMMNA
-231 PLYKTAATSST
+231 PLYKTAATST
-242 TSSTPPSNL
+242 TAPSDL

-287 DGTITEPKL
+287 DNTIPEPKKL
-296 KGTEY
+296 TGTEY
-301 NAAHNNE
+301 DAAHSNQVG
-308 VEVSLVAWSLD
+308 VELIAWGLD
-319 YMNNISYYMHNATPV
+319 YTNNISYYMHNAAPV

-347 GDAGS
+347 GDAGTK
-352 NYYRFAGATEV
+352 YYRFAGATEV
-363 KTGCGYRAYWGED
+363 KAGYGYRAYWGED
-376 PNYAAPKKTGSSD
+376 PNYAAGKKAGSSD

-394 SNYPGEKC
+394 SGYTGGDK
-402 NFIHVTIGDLSEKT
+402 NFTHENDSTKLSDKM

-431 ANMNED
+431 MNMNED

-447 LTPKTKDADDSFYIV
+447 LTPNKHDKDGSFYIV

-468 FFNLAGIKEL
+468 FFDLAGIKEL
-478 VKTHILACNAVTTE
+478 VKTHILACNTVTTE
-492 ALTSGTAAVNVNDI
+492 ALTSGAATVDVKDI
-506 VLEPVVGS
+506 ELESVTTNS
-514 PNWKVTSFKVTYG
+514 TDMKVTSFKVSYG
-527 TTTATTTAVVKTY
+527 GGAAVSY
-540 DATTADVVNDVNN
+540 DATSQAVKEVNS
-553 ALSTVTKYDKGYAYY
+553 ALSTVTKYDQGYAYY

-574 FGSSKALTAGG
+574 FGSSKGTAGA

-593 NSAIHSQTDR
+593 NSASHSQADR

-632 GVGSPVIPDAPGTPD
+632 GVGSPFIPKAPDTPD

>member
-1 MKKQFGFP
+1 MKKQFGLP

-57 FRAPEEPK
+57 FRGT
-65 EQDSYVD
+65 QDQTGPVT
-72 LKDGL
+72 LEDGL

-87 LVLFQGEA
+87 LVLFQGKA

-100 AVFHSAYKLTTSMQM
+100 ATFHSAYKLTTSMQM
-115 DGSTQITSTTKL
+115 DGTPQITSTTKL
-127 VQKVNIGGEGNK
+127 VQKVNKGGDANK
-139 LPSGNT
+139 LDADYNT

-154 NGRFAVDGNKL
+154 NGRFAVDDKNKL
-165 MYATSNLNDASSTG
+165 KYATSNLATASSTG

-190 TPAPAAE
+190 TPAPAATTE
-197 TVFNGT
+197 FNGT

-216 DSFRDDTKG
+216 DSFCDDTKG

-231 PLYKTAATSST
+231 PLYKTAATT
-242 TSSTPPSNL
+242 GPTDL

-287 DGTITEPKL
+287 APYTSGQLT
-296 KGTEY
+296 GAEY
-301 NAAHNNE
+301 KPTANK
-308 VEVSLVAWSLD
+308 VDVKLVAWGLD
-319 YMNNISYYMHNATPV
+319 YTNNISYYMHNAKPV
-334 TTGIAD
+334 TTGIND
-340 WAGFNVN
+340 WASFNVN

-352 NYYRFAGATEV
+352 KYYRFAGTTEV
-363 KTGCGYRAYWGED
+363 KAGYGYRAYWGED
-376 PNYAAPKKTGSSD
+376 PNYNADSEDGSSD

-394 SNYPGEKC
+394 SKYPGEKC
-402 NFIHVTIGDLSEKT
+402 NFIRTNISNLSDKT
-416 GVNYPQYCMENTFNV
+416 GDNDPQYCMENTFNV
-431 ANMNED
+431 KNMNED

-447 LTPKTKDADDSFYIV
+447 LTPKTKDGDGTFYIV

-468 FFNLAGIKEL
+468 FFNTADIESLVEQYIK
-478 VKTHILACNAVTTE
+478 ACNTVKTE
-492 ALTSGTAAVNVNDI
+492 ALTSGAPVVSDI
-506 VLEPVVGS
+506 VLEPVAKGS
-514 PNWKVTSFKVTYG
+514 ADLKVKSFNVTYG
-527 TTTATTTAVVKTY
+527 VATTPTAYVETSGH
-540 DATTADVVNDVNN
+540 DAVDEVND
-553 ALSTVTKYDKGYAYY
+553 ALKDDLKQVTKYTEGYAYY

-574 FGSSKALTAGG
+574 FGSSEALTTGG
-585 YDAGMVTW
+585 YKYGLVTW
-593 NSAIHSQTDR
+593 EAAQHTQTDR
-603 YNNNS
+603 YNGNS

>member
-1 MKKQFGFP
+1 MKKQFGLP

-24 DVADK
+24 DVVDN
-29 GSKDISALTDGGYL
+29 GPKDIAALTDGGYL

-57 FRAPEEPK
+57 FRATEE
-65 EQDSYVD
+65 QNGYVN
-72 LKDGL
+72 LEDGL

-87 LVLFQGEA
+87 LVLFQGDDEA
-95 GKEGE
+95 N
-100 AVFHSAYKLTTSMQM
+100 ATFHSAYNLPTSMQM
-115 DGSTQITSTTKL
+115 DGSQQITSTTKL
-127 VQKVNIGGEGNK
+127 VKKVNIGGEGNE
-139 LPSGNT
+139 LTSGNT

-154 NGRFAVDGNKL
+154 NGKFNVTDDHKL
-165 MYATSNLNDASSTG
+165 QYTDVADVEAIM
-179 TTTTPTPTTVP
+179 PTTL
-190 TPAPAAE
+190 TK
-197 TVFNGT
+197 T
-203 FSDFQK
+203 FTGKFSAFQK
-209 ITVTGGA
+209 LKANGGLGSFYGD
-216 DSFRDDTKG
+216 DSKG
-225 FLMMNA
+225 ILMMNA

-242 TSSTPPSNL
+242 APSGL

-287 DGTITEPKL
+287 DENITKNKL
-296 KGTEY
+296 TGTEY
-301 NAAHNNE
+301 DAAHSNE
-308 VEVSLVAWSLD
+308 VEVALEAWGLD
-319 YMNNISYYMHNATPV
+319 YTNNISYYMHNAAPV
-334 TTGIAD
+334 TAGIAD
-340 WAGFNVN
+340 WAGFNIN

-352 NYYRFAGATEV
+352 TYYRFAGATEV
-363 KTGCGYRAYWGED
+363 KTGYGYRAYWGED
-376 PNYAAPKKTGSSD
+376 PNYNADPKTGYS
-389 LWGSV
+389 WGSV
-394 SNYPGEKC
+394 SNYTGGDK
-402 NFIHVTIGDLSEKT
+402 NFTHETDITKLSVKT
-416 GVNYPQYCMENTFNV
+416 GANYPQYCMENTFNV

-447 LTPKTKDADDSFYIV
+447 LTPNTTDLDGSFYIV

-468 FFNLAGIKEL
+468 FFNLAGIKNL

-492 ALTSGTAAVNVNDI
+492 ALTSGTATVDVNDI
-506 VLEPVVGS
+506 ELEAVTTNS
-514 PNWKVTSFKVTYG
+514 PDMKVKSFKVSYG
-527 TTTATTTAVVKTY
+527 GAAAVSY
-540 DATTADVVNDVNN
+540 DATSTAVTDVNK

-574 FGSSKALTAGG
+574 FGSSKATATG

-593 NSAIHSQTDR
+593 NSAKHSQTDR
-603 YNNNS
+603 YDGNK

-632 GVGSPVIPDAPGTPD
+632 GVGSPVIPKAPDTPD

-665 RVQREDL
+665 RTQREDL